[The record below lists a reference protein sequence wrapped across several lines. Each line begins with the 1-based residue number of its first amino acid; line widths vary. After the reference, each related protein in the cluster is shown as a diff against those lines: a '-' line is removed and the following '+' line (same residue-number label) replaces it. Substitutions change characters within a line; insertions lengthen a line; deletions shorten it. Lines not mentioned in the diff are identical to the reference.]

1 MKMVCLEGKV
11 TAYLAS
17 SVSIEAEKSA
27 KGHTANGQCDCNH
40 VRISERAPI
49 ELAAKARSIENE
61 RTITWKREDR
71 HYQQ

>member
-17 SVSIEAEKSA
+17 SVSIEAEESA
-27 KGHTANGQCDCNH
+27 KANTANGQCDCKH
-40 VRISERAPI
+40 VRISERSPI

-61 RTITWKREDR
+61 STITWKWEDR